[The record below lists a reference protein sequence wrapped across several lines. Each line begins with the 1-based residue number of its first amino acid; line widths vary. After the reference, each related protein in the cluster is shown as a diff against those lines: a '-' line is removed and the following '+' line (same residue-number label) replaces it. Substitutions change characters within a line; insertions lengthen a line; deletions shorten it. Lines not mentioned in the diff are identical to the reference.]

1 MALMAA
7 TEVVDRVTST
17 VTYLRVTVGI
27 EDTSADWLPCRPLV
41 SKPKVLAD
49 LAQETA
55 AGRGTDRQPVAMS
68 LLVQG
73 YVFRIASLAI
83 GAWLLGDVVLD
94 IAPARTAIAIG
105 RHRPNAVRVDELRL
119 VATDDP
125 LATLHTQL
133 VDGHLGALV
142 ANAHAAGGVGEA
154 MLWANVGA
162 SCASSFRA
170 FVDPLP
176 DRRDEILDRARAF
189 FGSAR
194 PELGASGT
202 LVPVGTD
209 WVWERR
215 ACCLWYQASGG
226 SRCEDCSLWSKAEC
240 LARYDALIGA
250 QAAVAAESGGPA

>member
-1 MALMAA
+1 MGA

-17 VTYLRVTVGI
+17 VTYLRVSVGTA
-27 EDTSADWLPCRPLV
+27 DTSAGWLPCTELV
-41 SKPKVLAD
+41 SAPQALAD
-49 LAQETA
+49 LARETA
-55 AGRGTDRQPVAMS
+55 AGRGTDRLPVAMS

-73 YVFRIASLAI
+73 YAFRIASLAI

-94 IAPARTAIAIG
+94 VAPDRTAVAIG
-105 RHRPNAVRVDELRL
+105 RHRPNAVRFDELRL
-119 VATDDP
+119 VPTDDP
-125 LATLHTQL
+125 LATLHAQL
-133 VDGHLGALV
+133 FDGHLGPLV
-142 ANAHAAGGVGEA
+142 ANAHASGGVGEA

-189 FGSAR
+189 FASAR
-194 PELGASGT
+194 PDLRASGT

-226 SRCEDCSLWSKAEC
+226 TRCEDCSLWSVDERH
-240 LARYDALIGA
+240 ARYAAMVEA
-250 QAAVAAESGGPA
+250 QGAVAAGLGGPA

>member
-1 MALMAA
+1 MGA

-17 VTYLRVTVGI
+17 VTYLRVTVGPG
-27 EDTSADWLPCRPLV
+27 ESPGDWLPCEELV
-41 SKPKVLAD
+41 SEPGALGD
-49 LAQETA
+49 LAGETA

-73 YVFRIASLAI
+73 YAFRIASLAI
-83 GAWLLGDVVLD
+83 GGWLLGDVVLD
-94 IAPARTAIAIG
+94 VTPARTAIAIG
-105 RHRPNAVRVDELRL
+105 RHRPNAVRFDELQL
-119 VATDDP
+119 VAGDNP

-133 VDGHLGALV
+133 FDGHLGRLV
-142 ANAHAAGGVGEA
+142 ANAHASGGVGEA
-154 MLWANVGA
+154 MLWANVAA

-189 FGSAR
+189 FASAP
-194 PELGASGT
+194 PEVGASGR
-202 LVPVGTD
+202 LVPVGAD

-226 SRCEDCSLWSKAEC
+226 SRCEDCSLWSDDERQ
-240 LARYDALIGA
+240 ARYAAMIDAQG
-250 QAAVAAESGGPA
+250 AVAAEAGGAA

>member
-1 MALMAA
+1 M
-7 TEVVDRVTST
+7 TTT
-17 VTYLRVTVGI
+17 VTYLRVTVGT
-27 EDTSADWLPCRPLV
+27 EDTSADWLPCAELV
-41 SKPKVLAD
+41 SEPKALAD
-49 LAQETA
+49 LAGETA

-73 YVFRIASLAI
+73 YAFRIASLAI

-94 IAPARTAIAIG
+94 IAPERTAIAIG
-105 RHRPNAVRVDELRL
+105 RHRPNAVRFDELRL

-125 LATLHTQL
+125 LATLQSRL
-133 VDGHLGALV
+133 LDGHLGPLV
-142 ANAHAAGGVGEA
+142 ANAHASGGVGEA
-154 MLWANVGA
+154 MLWADVGA

-170 FVDPLP
+170 FLDPLP

-189 FGSAR
+189 FASAR
-194 PELGASGT
+194 PEVRASGT

-226 SRCEDCSLWSKAEC
+226 SRCEDCSLWSAAERH
-240 LARYDALIGA
+240 ARYAGLVEA
-250 QAAVAAESGGPA
+250 QGGVAAGRGGRR

>member
-1 MALMAA
+1 MGA

-17 VTYLRVTVGI
+17 VTFLRVTVGT
-27 EDTSADWLPCRPLV
+27 EDTSVDWLPCTQLV
-41 SKPKVLAD
+41 SEPQALAD
-49 LAQETA
+49 LARETA
-55 AGRGTDRQPVAMS
+55 AGRGTDRQPVALS

-73 YVFRIASLAI
+73 YAFRIASLAI

-94 IAPARTAIAIG
+94 IEPERTAIAIG
-105 RHRPNAVRVDELRL
+105 RHRPNAVRFDELRL
-119 VATDDP
+119 IPTDDP
-125 LATLHTQL
+125 LATLQAQL
-133 VDGHLGALV
+133 VDGHLGSLV
-142 ANAHAAGGVGEA
+142 ANAHASGGVGEA

-189 FGSAR
+189 FASAR
-194 PELGASGT
+194 PEVGASGT
-202 LVPVGTD
+202 LEPVGND

-226 SRCEDCSLWSKAEC
+226 SRCEDCSLWSEAERH
-240 LARYDALIGA
+240 ARYAAMVEA
-250 QAAVAAESGGPA
+250 QGAVAAGFGGPA